1 MLQSSAILIVGL
13 ILLVWSAERFVSG
26 AAVTAA
32 NLGVSKIVIGLTIV
46 SIGTSAPEILVAI
59 SASLEAAP
67 KLAIGNAIGSN
78 IANIG
83 LVLGV
88 TAIAAPLPFSHE
100 IVKNEVRWLIGAT
113 LLGLFCLANLF
124 LGSLDGLLLLAG
136 LGLILYLMFAKQ
148 RLQPQLHGVVVND
161 ELDQIPAMPTHR
173 GVLWLIFGLLL
184 LLLSAQL
191 VTQEATKIAQ
201 LLGIDEL
208 IIGLTIVAIGTSLPE
223 LAASVSAA
231 VKGHADIAIGNI
243 VGSNILNVLAVLSVP
258 ALMHPIGIDSVVL
271 WRDYGAMTTLTL
283 ALVIFALCRGSI
295 SRLEGALMLTIW
307 LGYNVILYI
316 TQASV

>member
-173 GVLWLIFGLLL
+173 GVLWLVFGLLL

>member
-1 MLQSSAILIVGL
+1 MQSSAILIVGL

-173 GVLWLIFGLLL
+173 GVLWLVFGLLL

>member
-1 MLQSSAILIVGL
+1 M
-13 ILLVWSAERFVSG
+13 SG
-26 AAVTAA
+26 AAVTAT

-173 GVLWLIFGLLL
+173 GVLWLVFGLLL

-201 LLGIDEL
+201 ILGIDEL